1 MKFGRKG
8 KERKGNR
15 IVGEKTRKMEWKEKV
30 AGGRRRGQERRGGS
44 GRQKERQKERR
55 KKERK
60 GKERKGIRIPSF
72 VPQTVCVTAAKVQ

>member
-1 MKFGRKG
+1 
-8 KERKGNR
+8 
-15 IVGEKTRKMEWKEKV
+15 MEWKEKV

-60 GKERKGIRIPSF
+60 GKERKGKERNKNSF
-72 VPQTVCVTAAKVQ
+72 ICPTNCVCHSSQSTVILQQTIIVKKSTIL